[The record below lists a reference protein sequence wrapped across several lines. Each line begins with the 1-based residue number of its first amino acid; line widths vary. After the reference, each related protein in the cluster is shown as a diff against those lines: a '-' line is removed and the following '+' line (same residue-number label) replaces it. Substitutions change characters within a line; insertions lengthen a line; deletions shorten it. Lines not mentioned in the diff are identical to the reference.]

1 MFVTEKWVRQHVDE
15 RLGYLGKRLAEIE
28 GELGINQKYG
38 YWADAVSEREE
49 RLKDRVKILENRVTQ
64 LMEHLN
70 LCEKFVPPVE
80 AKMILTPC
88 NKDAK

>member
-15 RLGYLGKRLAEIE
+15 RLDYLGKRLTELE

-38 YWADAVSEREE
+38 YWE

-70 LCEKFVPPVE
+70 LCEKYVPPVE
-80 AKMILTPC
+80 SKTILTPC